1 MKILKRIDKKE
12 FLTNLGDFIVDVRN
26 KLPPKV
32 VQEDGTYV
40 IKVGGNRK
48 NKHCTQSELADW
60 LLVTFQQ
67 VQKYEKAVNEFS
79 LTRFVG
85 MCDYLG
91 LDYTAVIKIAKEG
104 FEKGKLDEKLQ
115 NLAKYETINIEDN
128 K

>member
-32 VQEDGTYV
+32 IQEDGTYV
-40 IKVGGNRK
+40 IKVGKAKR
-48 NKHCTQSELADW
+48 HCTQSELADW

-91 LDYTAVIKIAKEG
+91 LDYTTVIKIAKEG

>member
-1 MKILKRIDKKE
+1 MKTLKRIDKKE

-26 KLPPKV
+26 KLPPKAI
-32 VQEDGTYV
+32 QEDGTYV
-40 IKVGGNRK
+40 IKVGGGRH
-48 NKHCTQSELADW
+48 KHCTQSELADW

-79 LTRFVG
+79 ITRFVG

-91 LDYTAVIKIAKEG
+91 LDYTTVIKIAKEG

-115 NLAKYETINIEDN
+115 NLAEYKTINIEDN